1 MPIPPLDRRG
11 LLPEGIHEASID
23 DIRTCFATSDYRIA
37 LFEGFLLFMRNEVG
51 SVNAP
56 TFMAGSYLSDKLLPN
71 DIEITI
77 ELDLDFLTSQKLV
90 AEKLIELQKKHD
102 HLKSKYRI
110 DFYITFKLSGYNDF
124 TQFFQYVGEKTANAK
139 GLDVKDKRGII
150 RVIL

>member
-1 MPIPPLDRRG
+1 MN
-11 LLPEGIHEASID
+11 
-23 DIRTCFATSDYRIA
+23 
-37 LFEGFLLFMRNEVG
+37 NEVG

-56 TFMAGSYLSDKLLPN
+56 TFIAGSYLSDKLLPN

-102 HLKSKYRI
+102 WLKSKYRI

-124 TQFFQYVGEKTANAK
+124 TQFFQYVGATTANAK

-150 RVIL
+150 RVLL